1 MTNNKNNYEIV
12 QSFKSLLKKAEQ
24 LSHEKKTEK
33 LLEKNKIVKTNFDVS
48 KKLNF
53 KEDIKN
59 NRLGIKNIKRMPH
72 YPFKKKIRSKENDY
86 INYQNEMTI
95 KITNIL
101 NKHISFWLMREMP
114 KYVKIKLRK
123 KIYSLLIN
131 LQKR

>member
-86 INYQNEMTI
+86 TNYQNEMTI

>member
-33 LLEKNKIVKTNFDVS
+33 LLEKNKIVKTNLDVS
-48 KKLNF
+48 KNLYF

-72 YPFKKKIRSKENDY
+72 YPFKKKIKLKENDY

-123 KIYSLLIN
+123 KIHSLLIN

>member
-33 LLEKNKIVKTNFDVS
+33 LLEKNKIVKTNLDVS
-48 KKLNF
+48 KNLYF

-72 YPFKKKIRSKENDY
+72 YPFKKKIKLKENDY

>member
-72 YPFKKKIRSKENDY
+72 YPFKKKIRTKENDY

>member
-33 LLEKNKIVKTNFDVS
+33 LLEKNKIVKTNLDVS
-48 KKLNF
+48 KNLYF

-72 YPFKKKIRSKENDY
+72 YPFKKKIKLKENDY

-123 KIYSLLIN
+123 KNI
-131 LQKR
+131 

>member
-33 LLEKNKIVKTNFDVS
+33 LLEKNKIVKTNLDVS
-48 KKLNF
+48 KNLYF

-72 YPFKKKIRSKENDY
+72 YPFKKKIKLKDNDY

-123 KIYSLLIN
+123 KINILLIN

>member
-33 LLEKNKIVKTNFDVS
+33 LLEKNKIVKTNLDVS
-48 KKLNF
+48 KNLYF

-72 YPFKKKIRSKENDY
+72 YPFKKKIKLKENDY
-86 INYQNEMTI
+86 INYQNEITI